1 MKPPIALIPVDGS
14 IASSYNKSGG
24 TGGPRANLTPL
35 AKLGKAGICIPE
47 VAQALLNLSNAVAA
61 AGGDLR
67 ITELHRDVAVQKA
80 ARQKYENW
88 VAAGKPKPGTSGF
101 NAATMKAA
109 VVAKPGRS
117 MHNAGRAIDVHLS
130 ELKFPGV
137 AADKQLDRLWDIAK
151 PLGWS
156 PIIKS
161 ADEGA
166 SEAWHFDFYADVK
179 GVLDRLGYE
188 QAALC
193 GAILVGHGDL
203 SSYEATVQAL
213 LSRAGHNLGAI
224 DGVAGPKTINALA
237 ASLGITADAAKN
249 KISVKD
255 ESIFT
260 ALLTLPA
267 K

>member
-1 MKPPIALIPVDGS
+1 MKPPVELVAVDGS

-24 TGGPRANLTPL
+24 TGGPRANLTAL
-35 AKLGKAGICIPE
+35 AKLGKAG
-47 VAQALLNLSNAVAA
+47 VATKDTANALKALSDAVTA

-67 ITELHRDVAVQKA
+67 ITECHRDVGVQKA
-80 ARQKYENW
+80 ARAKYDNW
-88 VAAGKPKPGTSGF
+88 AKAGKPKPGTSAF
-101 NAATMKAA
+101 DAKTMKAA
-109 VVAKPGRS
+109 FVATPGRS
-117 MHNAGRAIDVHLS
+117 MHNAGRAIDIHLS
-130 ELKFPGV
+130 ELKFP
-137 AADKQLDRLWDIAK
+137 ALPADKQLDRLWEIAK

-166 SEAWHFDFYADVK
+166 SEAWHFDFYGDIK

-203 SSYEATVQAL
+203 TSYEATVQAL

-224 DGVAGPKTINALA
+224 DGIVGPKTLNALG
-237 ASLGITADAAKN
+237 ASLGITPDAAKA
-249 KISVKD
+249 KIAAKD
-255 ESIFT
+255 ESVFAT
-260 ALLTLPA
+260 LLLLPA

>member
-1 MKPPIALIPVDGS
+1 MKSPLSLVPVDGS
-14 IASSYNKSGG
+14 IMSSYAKSGG
-24 TGGPRANLTPL
+24 TGGPRSNLQPL
-35 AKLGKAGICIPE
+35 TKLGKAGICIPV

-67 ITELHRDVAVQKA
+67 ITELHRDVEVQRA
-80 ARQKYENW
+80 ARQKYLNW
-88 VAAGKPKPGTSGF
+88 VNAGKPKPGSSGF
-101 NAATMKAA
+101 NASTMKAA

-137 AADKQLDRLWDIAK
+137 PANQQLDKLWDIAK

-166 SEAWHFDFYADVK
+166 SEAWHFDFYADIK

-203 SSYEATVQAL
+203 TSYEAVVQAL
-213 LSRAGHNLGAI
+213 VSRAGHNIGEI

-237 ASLGITADAAKN
+237 ACLGVTADAAKA
-249 KISVKD
+249 KIAAKD

-260 ALLTLPA
+260 ALITLPG